1 MRDKV
6 KRFISILMTALML
19 VNLMPVG
26 ALADGI
32 TSGGYQQATVAS
44 TTYGA
49 WVYVYAKLTGT
60 VPGTTENA
68 HGWYM
73 LGKKWVDNMP
83 DPSGEEMGALYGY
96 GEISGVSV
104 NSVINGMQKYTAN
117 ENITASAYDSS
128 VSGSG
133 EFGFK
138 ICDGATDYVLNNNI
152 KTWHLNL
159 QIDVAKIQGK
169 YTFHFKD
176 QQGNKIKDSVTVT
189 GKWNTEGSYTAP
201 TKINYNGYVYKLT
214 GAATKSYT
222 FNTYQQEHTFYYYN
236 TGERVPYTLKIYY
249 YYESV
254 SDVNLISKDVLSE
267 NPYTEDNI
275 KYGGFYS
282 VTSPTIIGYKPDKL
296 VVDGWMPSH
305 DVTVNV
311 IYTRKNDLRYTVK
324 YLETGTNKKLRNA
337 KTVENQPLHKLV
349 TEEAPDIEGYKLVSE
364 SPKSIT
370 IIEGTNEIIF
380 YYEKDT
386 FTIKYRKG
394 DHAADTFTEQEYTA
408 KYDDPTPT
416 FTGNKDGQP
425 GWKFDGWTPE
435 VAETVKGT
443 ATYTAQWVPDTK
455 QNVEVIYTT
464 DGNGK
469 LDKSFDPVTQH
480 VQIVTGKVVKADG
493 SVIGDDLTTVRANA
507 PSAGY
512 EFDHWVKVIDENN
525 LQRIDAGS
533 DLTNAQARPLLN
545 QEDGLYQET
554 VFKAIFRPRTDLS
567 YTVNYYWNGTTT
579 KVADSKTVKKQTFDS
594 TVTESPIGAD
604 GYTPVSND
612 PKKITIGTGNNEI
625 TFYYYKNVELT
636 ANSDEKT
643 YNGNEQ
649 TVKPGYTCSEK
660 NVTFDNIAEP
670 SGKGTDAGEYP
681 VTFAKGTVGKVDT
694 SKKYI
699 VTAANPGT
707 LTINKRS
714 VVLTSETASKAYDGT
729 ALEKPVVKVTGDGFV
744 KGEATD
750 IKATGTITNVGSV
763 TNEITFT
770 KGEKF
775 NEDNYAIEKK
785 EGTLTITAA
794 DAEVIVTIAGN
805 TDNVLYD
812 GNSHSVNGYTVKSIS
827 NKLYT
832 ADDFK
837 FNGTDSVT
845 QTNAGTYPMGL
856 KAEQFSN
863 NNENFKKVTFVVEDG
878 SLTIRKR
885 SVVLTSETAS
895 KAYDGT
901 ALEKPVVKVT
911 GDGFVKGEATD
922 IKATGTITNV
932 GSVTN
937 EITFTKG
944 EKFNED
950 NYAIEKKEGTLTI
963 TAADAEV
970 IVTIAGNTDN
980 VLYDGN
986 SHSVNG
992 YTVKS
997 ISNKLYTADD
1007 FKFNGTDSVTQ
1018 TNAGTY
1024 PMGLK
1029 AEQFSN
1035 NNENFKKVTFV
1046 VEDGSLTI
1054 NKLNVVLTSE
1064 TASKTYDGTAL
1075 TKPIVKVTGDGFVAG
1090 EVSDIKATGSVTH
1103 VSAGEVTNTITYT
1116 EGTNFKESN
1125 YNITKTEG
1133 KLSIT
1138 PLGGVVVT
1146 IKGQTKTVTYDGEEH
1161 TAWKYDVIDI
1171 SDPLYIK
1178 APDEVPNFWNK
1189 NAKGARGTDAGTY
1202 AMGWE
1207 AADFE
1212 NTNTNFSNVEFVV
1225 VDGKLEISK
1234 RSVKLTSASDSKVYD
1249 GNALTNGE
1257 VTVSGDG
1264 FAKDEGATYNV
1275 TGSQTVVG
1283 TSDNTFTYTLNEGTK
1298 ADNYTI
1304 EKTEGELEVTPVT
1317 DKVIVTITGKT
1328 KTVTYDGKEHS
1339 VFGYDVTVSN
1349 ALYNPKKDMQFNGID
1364 EDMTAKG
1371 TDAGTYPMGLE
1382 DSDFTNIS
1390 DNFTNVEFVVT
1401 DGYVKINPRAVTL
1414 TSETAGKVYDGTALT
1429 KPEVAVG
1436 GDGFVDGEVTDIKAT
1451 GSVTY
1456 VSDGEVTNTITYTE
1470 GEKFNADNY
1479 DIQKTEGKLWI
1490 TAVTAKVTVTVKE
1503 KSGTAT
1509 YDGMNHT
1516 VTGYE
1521 SMTADNPLYDVEDS
1535 VDETPTANWA
1545 ANGTDAG
1552 EYPVGIEAGDF
1563 ENTNKNFSNVTFV
1576 VEDGSLTITPAPI
1589 TLQASSRIKTYDG
1602 TPLKADGYG
1611 FSEGNLDLAKDIASV
1626 ILTGSQTLVGSSESQ
1641 ITEVVLEKEKN
1652 PDNYK
1657 FTFLP
1662 GTLTVTDG
1670 TGEDEK
1676 PVDPAK
1682 VITKTHTPKDTG
1694 YNVGETVTFTVSVTN
1709 IYNEQKEVT
1718 LEEQPGV
1725 TFVDPQGAAIGTKA
1739 TKTLEPGE
1747 KWTIQATYTI
1757 TLDDILADG
1766 FTNKVKANFKGG
1778 KSWNAEDYVETRD
1791 PYIELDVTKT
1801 ADVDKAALGQTITY
1815 TITVDYQSNVP
1826 GKKVEVK
1833 DPLTGLETS
1842 FTTEEALEGK
1852 TVTFTTTYTVAE
1864 QDVKNG
1870 IVKNTATVK
1879 SELDNEW
1886 MPADVETPTFAPITI
1901 KPKDVTATYN
1911 GAAITGKDVEITS
1924 GKLLEGHKLSA
1935 AVIGSGVNAGTYELT
1950 LDPEKI
1956 KIVDANNKDVS
1967 EMYARTIL
1975 PGKLIINKRSVLITS
1990 QSATKTYDG
1999 SALTRPAVTITGDGF
2014 VPGEL
2019 AKAEA
2024 TGSITN
2030 VGSTPNTIRYTTTGA
2045 FNAANYSI
2053 ALSVGTLTV
2062 TEKPKPEPRRTFN
2075 LTINYVYQ
2083 NGKRAAA
2090 SYNRGGLKNGETF
2103 DITSPVI
2110 AGYTASET
2118 VVSGTIYNRDIKVTV
2133 IYTAD
2138 GVNLDDYGVPL
2149 GLGNI
2154 TMNVGDCF
2162 E

>member
-49 WVYVYAKLTGT
+49 WVYVYEKLTGT

-68 HGWYM
+68 HGWYT

-579 KVADSKTVKKQTFDS
+579 KVADSKTVDKQTFDS

-604 GYTPVSND
+604 GYTPVSTAS
-612 PKKITIGTGNNEI
+612 KTITIGTGTNEI
-625 TFYYYKNVELT
+625 NFYYHKNVELT
-636 ANSDEKT
+636 ANSKT
-643 YNGNEQ
+643 ETYDGTQ
-649 TVKPGYTCSEK
+649 KSVSGFTGAPKG
-660 NVTFDNIAEP
+660 VTFEGLTTP
-670 SGKGTDAGEYP
+670 SATGTDAGTYP
-681 VTFAKGTVGKVDT
+681 VKFEQDKTKPGYPLNKVDT

-707 LTINKRS
+707 LTINKRN
-714 VVLTSETASKAYDGT
+714 VTLTSASDSKAYDGT
-729 ALEKPVVKVTGDGFV
+729 ALEKPVVTVTGDGFV
-744 KGEATD
+744 AGEVTD

-827 NKLYT
+827 SKLYT
-832 ADDFK
+832 VDDFK

-856 KAEQFSN
+856 KDEQFSN

-885 SVVLTSETAS
+885 S
-895 KAYDGT
+895 
-901 ALEKPVVKVT
+901 
-911 GDGFVKGEATD
+911 
-922 IKATGTITNV
+922 
-932 GSVTN
+932 
-937 EITFTKG
+937 
-944 EKFNED
+944 
-950 NYAIEKKEGTLTI
+950 
-963 TAADAEV
+963 
-970 IVTIAGNTDN
+970 
-980 VLYDGN
+980 
-986 SHSVNG
+986 
-992 YTVKS
+992 
-997 ISNKLYTADD
+997 
-1007 FKFNGTDSVTQ
+1007 
-1018 TNAGTY
+1018 
-1024 PMGLK
+1024 
-1029 AEQFSN
+1029 
-1035 NNENFKKVTFV
+1035 
-1046 VEDGSLTI
+1046 
-1054 NKLNVVLTSE
+1054 VVLTSE

-1103 VSAGEVTNTITYT
+1103 VSEGEVTNTITYT

-1161 TAWKYDVIDI
+1161 TAWQYDVIDI

-1178 APDEVPNFWNK
+1178 AQDEVPNFWNK

-1212 NTNTNFSNVEFVV
+1212 NTNTNFSNVTFVV
-1225 VDGKLEISK
+1225 TDGSLTITK
-1234 RSVKLTSASDSKVYD
+1234 RAVTLTSASDSKVYD

-1283 TSDNTFTYTLNEGTK
+1283 ESDNAFSYTLNEGTK

-1304 EKTEGELEVTPVT
+1304 EKTEGTLKITPVT
-1317 DKVIVTITGKT
+1317 DKVTVTITGLN
-1328 KTVTYDGKEHS
+1328 KTVTYDGEEHS
-1339 VFGYDVTVSN
+1339 VFGYDATPSN
-1349 ALYNPKKDMQFNGID
+1349 KLYNPKEDMQFEGFD

-1371 TDAGTYPMGLE
+1371 TDAGTHTMGLTA
-1382 DSDFTNIS
+1382 DQFHNKDNG
-1390 DNFTNVEFVVT
+1390 NFTNVTFVVEK
-1401 DGYVKINPRAVTL
+1401 DGYVKINPRPVTL
-1414 TSETAGKVYDGTALT
+1414 TSGSAERVYNGKPLTNETVT
-1429 KPEVAVG
+1429 VG
-1436 GDGFVDGEVTDIKAT
+1436 GDGFAKDEGVTCDFT
-1451 GSVTY
+1451 GSQTDVGESENTFTFEANEGTSAKNYSFEFKFGTLKVTPFTDK
-1456 VSDGEVTNTITYTE
+1456 VVVTITE
-1470 GEKFNADNY
+1470 N
-1479 DIQKTEGKLWI
+1479 
-1490 TAVTAKVTVTVKE
+1490 
-1503 KSGTAT
+1503 SGTAT
-1509 YDGMNHT
+1509 YDGGDHI
-1516 VTGYE
+1516 VSGYK
-1521 SMTADNPLYDVEDS
+1521 SITADNELYDVDAS
-1535 VDETPTANWA
+1535 VQETPTAAWTVK
-1545 ANGTDAG
+1545 GKDAG
-1552 EYPVGIEAGDF
+1552 EYPVGIKADDF
-1563 ENTNKNFSNVTFV
+1563 KNTNGNFTNVKFV
-1576 VEDGSLTITPAPI
+1576 VVDGTLTITPAPV
-1589 TLQASSRIKTYDG
+1589 TLQAPIASKTYDG
-1602 TPLKADGYG
+1602 EPLKAEDYVH
-1611 FSEGNLDLAKDIASV
+1611 SYVEGVNFADDFAAV
-1626 ILTGSQTLVGSSESQ
+1626 ILTGSQTLVGSSVSQ
-1641 ITEVVLEKEKN
+1641 IKEVVPKKGKDLK
-1652 PDNYK
+1652 NYK
-1657 FTFLP
+1657 FTFMP
-1662 GTLTVTDG
+1662 GTLTI
-1670 TGEDEK
+1670 
-1676 PVDPAK
+1676 A
-1682 VITKTHTPKDTG
+1682 
-1694 YNVGETVTFTVSVTN
+1694 
-1709 IYNEQKEVT
+1709 
-1718 LEEQPGV
+1718 
-1725 TFVDPQGAAIGTKA
+1725 
-1739 TKTLEPGE
+1739 
-1747 KWTIQATYTI
+1747 
-1757 TLDDILADG
+1757 
-1766 FTNKVKANFKGG
+1766 
-1778 KSWNAEDYVETRD
+1778 
-1791 PYIELDVTKT
+1791 
-1801 ADVDKAALGQTITY
+1801 
-1815 TITVDYQSNVP
+1815 
-1826 GKKVEVK
+1826 
-1833 DPLTGLETS
+1833 
-1842 FTTEEALEGK
+1842 
-1852 TVTFTTTYTVAE
+1852 
-1864 QDVKNG
+1864 
-1870 IVKNTATVK
+1870 
-1879 SELDNEW
+1879 
-1886 MPADVETPTFAPITI
+1886 
-1901 KPKDVTATYN
+1901 
-1911 GAAITGKDVEITS
+1911 
-1924 GKLLEGHKLSA
+1924 
-1935 AVIGSGVNAGTYELT
+1935 
-1950 LDPEKI
+1950 
-1956 KIVDANNKDVS
+1956 
-1967 EMYARTIL
+1967 
-1975 PGKLIINKRSVLITS
+1975 KRSVLITS

-2024 TGSITN
+2024 TGSITK
-2030 VGSTPNTIRYTTTGA
+2030 VGSTPNAIQYTTTGA

>member
-68 HGWYM
+68 HGWYT

-579 KVADSKTVKKQTFDS
+579 KVADSKTVDKQTFDS

-604 GYTPVSND
+604 GYTPVSTESQSI
-612 PKKITIGTGNNEI
+612 KIKANSADNVIN
-625 TFYYYKNVELT
+625 FYYYKNVELT
-636 ANSDEKT
+636 ANSDTKT
-643 YNGNEQ
+643 YDGTQ
-649 TVKPGYTCSEK
+649 KSV
-660 NVTFDNIAEP
+660 
-670 SGKGTDAGEYP
+670 SGFTGAPEGANFSAIEVGASGTDAKTYP
-681 VTFAKGTVGKVDT
+681 ANFAEGTVGTVDAT
-694 SKKYI
+694 EKYI
-699 VTAANPGT
+699 VTNAINGS

-714 VVLTSETASKAYDGT
+714 VTLTSGSGEKVYDGT
-729 ALEKPVVKVTGDGFV
+729 ALTNDTVTVGGADGFADGEGAEYNVTG
-744 KGEATD
+744 TQ
-750 IKATGTITNVGSV
+750 TNVGSSD
-763 TNEITFT
+763 NTFT
-770 KGEKF
+770 YTLKKGTKA
-775 NEDNYAIEKK
+775 DNYDIKTENGKLTVTPVTDK
-785 EGTLTITAA
+785 VTVTIT
-794 DAEVIVTIAGN
+794 GN
-805 TDNVLYD
+805 TASEKYD
-812 GNSHSVNGYTVKSIS
+812 GTEKTASGYGVSIS
-827 NKLYT
+827 NEKYT
-832 ADDFK
+832 EADFEFK
-837 FNGTDSVT
+837 GNAEVKGTDA
-845 QTNAGTYPMGL
+845 NTYPMGL
-856 KAEQFSN
+856 TAA
-863 NNENFKKVTFVVEDG
+863 NFTNKSANFTNVEFVV
-878 SLTIRKR
+878 T
-885 SVVLTSETAS
+885 
-895 KAYDGT
+895 
-901 ALEKPVVKVT
+901 
-911 GDGFVKGEATD
+911 
-922 IKATGTITNV
+922 
-932 GSVTN
+932 
-937 EITFTKG
+937 
-944 EKFNED
+944 
-950 NYAIEKKEGTLTI
+950 
-963 TAADAEV
+963 
-970 IVTIAGNTDN
+970 
-980 VLYDGN
+980 
-986 SHSVNG
+986 
-992 YTVKS
+992 
-997 ISNKLYTADD
+997 
-1007 FKFNGTDSVTQ
+1007 
-1018 TNAGTY
+1018 
-1024 PMGLK
+1024 
-1029 AEQFSN
+1029 
-1035 NNENFKKVTFV
+1035 
-1046 VEDGSLTI
+1046 DGSLTI
-1054 NKLNVVLTSE
+1054 NKR
-1064 TASKTYDGTAL
+1064 
-1075 TKPIVKVTGDGFVAG
+1075 
-1090 EVSDIKATGSVTH
+1090 SVT
-1103 VSAGEVTNTITYT
+1103 
-1116 EGTNFKESN
+1116 
-1125 YNITKTEG
+1125 
-1133 KLSIT
+1133 
-1138 PLGGVVVT
+1138 
-1146 IKGQTKTVTYDGEEH
+1146 
-1161 TAWKYDVIDI
+1161 
-1171 SDPLYIK
+1171 
-1178 APDEVPNFWNK
+1178 
-1189 NAKGARGTDAGTY
+1189 
-1202 AMGWE
+1202 
-1207 AADFE
+1207 
-1212 NTNTNFSNVEFVV
+1212 
-1225 VDGKLEISK
+1225 
-1234 RSVKLTSASDSKVYD
+1234 LTSASDSKVYD
-1249 GNALTNGE
+1249 GTALTNDT
-1257 VTVSGDG
+1257 VTVGGADG
-1264 FAKDEGATYNV
+1264 FADGEGAEYNVTGTQTNVGSSDNTFTYTLKKGTKADNYDIKTENGKLTVTPVTDKVTVTITGNTASEKYDGTEKTASGYGVSISNEKYTEADFEFKGNAEVKGTDANTYPMGLTAANFTNKSANFTNVEFVVTDGSLTINKRSVTLTSASDSKVYDGTALTNDKVTVGGADGFADGEGAEYDV
-1275 TGSQTVVG
+1275 TGSQTDVG
-1283 TSDNTFTYTLNEGTK
+1283 ESDNTFTYTLNKGTK

-1304 EKTEGELEVTPVT
+1304 EKTEGKLKVTPVT
-1317 DKVIVTITGKT
+1317 DKVTVTITGLN
-1328 KTVTYDGKEHS
+1328 KTVTYDGEEHS
-1339 VFGYDVTVSN
+1339 VFGYDATPSN
-1349 ALYNPKKDMQFNGID
+1349 KLYNPKEDMQFEGFD

-1371 TDAGTYPMGLE
+1371 TDAGTHTMGLTA
-1382 DSDFTNIS
+1382 DQFHNKDNG
-1390 DNFTNVEFVVT
+1390 NFTNVTFVVEK
-1401 DGYVKINPRAVTL
+1401 DGYVKINPRPVTL
-1414 TSETAGKVYDGTALT
+1414 TSGSAERVYNGKPLTNETVT
-1429 KPEVAVG
+1429 VG
-1436 GDGFVDGEVTDIKAT
+1436 GDGFAKDEGVTCDFTGSQTDVGSSKNTFTFEANAGTYANNYSFEVAFGTLKVTPFTGEVK
-1451 GSVTY
+1451 V
-1456 VSDGEVTNTITYTE
+1456 TIT
-1470 GEKFNADNY
+1470 
-1479 DIQKTEGKLWI
+1479 
-1490 TAVTAKVTVTVKE
+1490 E

-1509 YDGMNHT
+1509 YDGGDHI
-1516 VTGYE
+1516 VSGYAN
-1521 SMTADNPLYDVEDS
+1521 MTADNELYDVDAS
-1535 VDETPTANWA
+1535 VQETPTAAWTVK
-1545 ANGTDAG
+1545 GKDAG
-1552 EYPVGIEAGDF
+1552 EYPVGIKADDF
-1563 ENTNKNFSNVTFV
+1563 KNTNGNFTNVKFV
-1576 VEDGSLTITPAPI
+1576 VVDGKLTITPAPV
-1589 TLQASSRIKTYDG
+1589 TLQAPIQSKTYDG
-1602 TPLKADGYG
+1602 TPLEATQFGHSYLEGVNFADD
-1611 FSEGNLDLAKDIASV
+1611 FASV
-1626 ILTGSQTLVGSSESQ
+1626 ILTGSQTLVGSSASL
-1641 ITEVVLEKEKN
+1641 ITGVIPNEGKKLT
-1652 PDNYK
+1652 NYN
-1657 FTFLP
+1657 FTFVP
-1662 GTLTVTDG
+1662 GTLTITDG
-1670 TGEDEK
+1670 TGEEEK

-1682 VITKTHTPKDTG
+1682 VITKTHIPKDLGYNLGEPVTFTISVKNIYNTPKTITLTEKE
-1694 YNVGETVTFTVSVTN
+1694 NVKFSNGENAIVFNDVPAGETVTA
-1709 IYNEQKEVT
+1709 E
-1718 LEEQPGV
+1718 
-1725 TFVDPQGAAIGTKA
+1725 
-1739 TKTLEPGE
+1739 
-1747 KWTIQATYTI
+1747 ATYKI
-1757 TLDDILADG
+1757 TSADILEGVFRNTVTATFGDD
-1766 FTNKVKANFKGG
+1766 
-1778 KSWNAEDYVETRD
+1778 KSWEARDEVETA
-1791 PYIELDVTKT
+1791 ELDTTLNVTKT
-1801 ADVDKAALGQTITY
+1801 SDVPEGQKAALGQTITY
-1815 TITVDYQSNVP
+1815 TIKVQNAGNVP
-1826 GKKVEVK
+1826 YTNVKVE
-1833 DPLTGLETS
+1833 DPLTKLTATIETLAVGETKT
-1842 FTTEEALEGK
+1842 FTTEYVVTEA
-1852 TVTFTTTYTVAE
+1852 
-1864 QDVKNG
+1864 DVLKG
-1870 IVKNTATVK
+1870 SVLNTATATGDKIKDPK
-1879 SELDNEW
+1879 SDEPKEPNGGDE
-1886 MPADVETPTFAPITI
+1886 VEIKTFAPITI
-1901 KPKDVTATYN
+1901 KPKDVTAIYN

-1935 AVIGSGVNAGTYELT
+1935 AVIGSGVNAGSYELT

-1956 KIVDANNKDVS
+1956 TIVDANNKDVS

-1975 PGKLIINKRSVLITS
+1975 PGKLTINKRSVLITS

-1999 SALTRPAVTITGDGF
+1999 SALTRPVVTITGDGF

-2030 VGSTPNTIRYTTTGA
+2030 VGSTPNAIRYTTTGA